1 MALARALSMACPAG
15 WRAWLLLHLC
25 VGVWKNDGVEI
36 IANDQGNRTTPSYVA
51 FTDTERFIGE
61 TAKNQVARNPDNTS
75 LDAKRLIGRK
85 LADPIVQADI
95 KLWPFKAIAGPGD
108 KPMIVVN
115 SGGEE
120 KKFHP
125 GEASSMI
132 LLKMKATAEAYL
144 SCKINVAGVAV
155 PAFFN
160 DSQRQATN
168 VAGPTSCIDV
178 LHLTTAPTAAA
189 ITYGFDKEG
198 CGAQAT
204 SSSRMSTSAR
214 SMA

>member
-1 MALARALSMACPAG
+1 M
-15 WRAWLLLHLC
+15 
-25 VGVWKNDGVEI
+25 
-36 IANDQGNRTTPSYVA
+36 
-51 FTDTERFIGE
+51 
-61 TAKNQVARNPDNTS
+61 
-75 LDAKRLIGRK
+75 
-85 LADPIVQADI
+85 ADPIVQADI

-108 KPMIVVN
+108 EPMIVVN

-168 VAGPTSCIDV
+168 DAGPISGMNV
-178 LHLTTAPTAAA
+178 MRTTKAPTAAA

-204 SSSRMSTSAR
+204 SSSRMSTAAR
-214 SMA
+214 SMHDQGKSSPRHVQDVVRPGFTLEELREAMISPKLAPTFGIAEVM